1 MDEYGEFMVPANSI
15 YKDILSLISEHSITM
30 TDTENK
36 DILQE
41 MIKEELKL
49 VQMITE
55 GNLLLARH
63 ELADIKRNELKNVTK
78 IK

>member
-1 MDEYGEFMVPANSI
+1 MDEYGEFMVPAHSI
-15 YKDILSLISEHSITM
+15 YKDILSLIAEHSITM

-36 DILQE
+36 EILQN
-41 MIKEELKL
+41 MIREELKL
-49 VQMITE
+49 VKMITE
-55 GNLLLARH
+55 GNVLLSRK